1 MILILFLMRQGVD
14 HWAAAGV
21 LQEFA
26 CSGGQLQNSKGG
38 VPRCPDRL
46 PLINGRCDYLSEP
59 GLRPQSGLRR
69 LGGQL
74 LAAAHAGG
82 RHNDGGVRHYVG
94 MVSSANWLDRYRAGQ
109 HHQVWHELRQL
120 GAAVREPGLSEQ
132 AQLVCDEMARRARRN
147 IEVIIERLS
156 GAGYRFHSNDD
167 AQEPVTPHFPPA
179 AGAAAHAN
187 WLQQRFGP
195 VPMTLLSWVRLV
207 GDVWLVGT
215 HPQWAES
222 ASADPL
228 VIEAEGSRYPGEPIS
243 GYFDSEHEVWRE
255 WAAHD
260 PAEAGLFVLPL
271 APDLVHKN
279 NFRGGPPYGLILP
292 DGSADELFAAETTMP
307 FVSYLNWVFRHGGFP
322 GRTAPD
328 NRWQMKRALAR
339 DLLPL

>member
-1 MILILFLMRQGVD
+1 MADAITSANRVCVRNQASG
-14 HWAAAGV
+14 ASAG
-21 LQEFA
+21 
-26 CSGGQLQNSKGG
+26 SYW
-38 VPRCPDRL
+38 PRRT
-46 PLINGRCDYLSEP
+46 
-59 GLRPQSGLRR
+59 
-69 LGGQL
+69 
-74 LAAAHAGG
+74 LATGTMTAVCGI
-82 RHNDGGVRHYVG
+82 
-94 MVSSANWLDRYRAGQ
+94 MSSANWLDRYRAGQ
-109 HHQVWHELRQL
+109 RHQVWHELRQL

-179 AGAAAHAN
+179 AGAAAHAD

-243 GYFDSEHEVWRE
+243 GYFDNEHEV
-255 WAAHD
+255 
-260 PAEAGLFVLPL
+260 
-271 APDLVHKN
+271 
-279 NFRGGPPYGLILP
+279 
-292 DGSADELFAAETTMP
+292 
-307 FVSYLNWVFRHGGFP
+307 
-322 GRTAPD
+322 
-328 NRWQMKRALAR
+328 
-339 DLLPL
+339 